1 MLRAGPAG
9 SGQLVVL
16 CFVMVY
22 PAAPSL
28 HCACGVLGGGTQALG
43 CSMWDL
49 SSLTGD

>member
-28 HCACGVLGGGTQALG
+28 HCACGVLGVARR
-43 CSMWDL
+43 L
-49 SSLTGD
+49 SIAACGILVP